1 MKTELDKNEKPSTE
15 QESPPIA
22 NVLLGEVAFSSSQTT
37 HKVMVTAN
45 GFKMRWYATVIKN
58 EAVKYVNEVWCADNY
73 QEEYRKLK
81 KSVKKKIRKMVED
94 AVGNLA

>member
-1 MKTELDKNEKPSTE
+1 MKTELNNNEKLLTE
-15 QESPPIA
+15 QEAPPIA

-37 HKVMVTAN
+37 YEVMVTAN

-73 QEEYRKLK
+73 QDEYRKLK
-81 KSVKKKIRKMVED
+81 KSVKKKIRKLVED

>member
-1 MKTELDKNEKPSTE
+1 METKTSLNHET
-15 QESPPIA
+15 PPIA

-37 HKVMVTAN
+37 HKVMVTVN
-45 GFKMRWYATVIKN
+45 GFTMRWYATVIKN

-73 QEEYRKLK
+73 QDEYRKLK
-81 KSVKKKIRKMVED
+81 KSVKKKIRKLVED

>member
-1 MKTELDKNEKPSTE
+1 MKTEFNKNEKLSTE
-15 QESPPIA
+15 QETPPIA
-22 NVLLGEVAFSSSQTT
+22 NVLLGEVAFSSGQTT

-73 QEEYRKLK
+73 QDEYRKLK
-81 KSVKKKIRKMVED
+81 KSVKKKIRKLVED
-94 AVGNLA
+94 AVSNLA

>member
-1 MKTELDKNEKPSTE
+1 MTTNVDLKNETPTFG
-15 QESPPIA
+15 

-37 HKVMVTAN
+37 YKVMVTAN

-58 EAVKYVNEVWCADNY
+58 EAVKYVNEIWCADNY
-73 QEEYRKLK
+73 QDEYRKVK
-81 KSVKKKIRKMVED
+81 NSVKKKIRKLVED

>member
-1 MKTELDKNEKPSTE
+1 MEHETSLNHENK
-15 QESPPIA
+15 PIA

-37 HKVMVTAN
+37 YKVMVTAN
-45 GFKMRWYATVIKN
+45 GFKMRWYATVFKN

-81 KSVKKKIRKMVED
+81 KSVKKKIRKLVED
-94 AVGNLA
+94 AVCNLA

>member
-1 MKTELDKNEKPSTE
+1 MKTKTSLNHET
-15 QESPPIA
+15 PPIA

-37 HKVMVTAN
+37 YKIMIIAS

-73 QEEYRKLK
+73 QDEYIKLK
-81 KSVKKKIRKMVED
+81 KSVKKKIRKLVED
-94 AVGNLA
+94 AVCNLA